1 MQRVAPQAGLS
12 DGDDEGEPMTD
23 EEKMEVRVIIIC
35 STMQYMRWCGATY
48 VHLIIMLMLNEN
60 VRSPFRHPYN
70 PDTDTLNSIFTN
82 LSGPPR
88 PPRDLRRFESLFHL
102 GHLLRHRHLAP
113 GEWTEGQRDRET
125 ERQSDRGTQGPRDAD
140 DMHYIIL
147 TWIVFA
153 FCFAMCAVCAVF
165 TCVVYTH
172 STFTLFAVPGGP
184 RLLWLYVIGANVHR
198 LCRAVHMGGG

>member
-1 MQRVAPQAGLS
+1 
-12 DGDDEGEPMTD
+12 MTD

-70 PDTDTLNSIFTN
+70 PDTVTLNSIFTN

-113 GEWTEGQRDRET
+113 GEWTEGQRDR
-125 ERQSDRGTQGPRDAD
+125 GTQGPRRHALHYS
-140 DMHYIIL
+140 DMDC
-147 TWIVFA
+147 
-153 FCFAMCAVCAVF
+153 FCLLFRNVCGV
-165 TCVVYTH
+165 CGVYVRCLY
-172 STFTLFAVPGGP
+172 S
-184 RLLWLYVIGANVHR
+184 LYVHSLRSAWGATATLAIRHWGECSQTLPCSAHGR
-198 LCRAVHMGGG
+198 GITL